1 VNTGKLHNPLKLV
14 RVTAEFFADKG
25 IGSARLDAELL
36 LAHVLGLDRLQLYL
50 QHDRP
55 LIPTEVD
62 QFREL
67 VRQRGQRVPLQ
78 HLVGETT
85 ILDHV
90 FVVRPGVFIPRQET
104 ETLIEVCAG
113 LEFEDPV
120 SRIVELGP
128 GTGVIGLSLL
138 TRWPTAQLL
147 AVDLNPEAVELSR
160 ENAERLRVADRA
172 EFVVGDARSFELPAC
187 DLLVSNPP
195 YVPAAVI
202 NGLEPEV
209 RDHDPRLAL
218 DGGPDG
224 LDFVR
229 AMMRPAFLALR
240 SRGWIAL
247 EHGDDQGESVPVLL
261 TETGFAEVRDLQDLS
276 GRPRVAVGR
285 KA

>member
-1 VNTGKLHNPLKLV
+1 MNTRSYKPLELV

-25 IGSARLDAELL
+25 IASARLDAELL

-55 LIPTEVD
+55 LIRSEVN

-67 VRQRGQRVPLQ
+67 VRQRGLRVPLQ

-85 ILDHV
+85 ILDHT

-104 ETLIEVCAG
+104 ETLIEACAG
-113 LEFEDPV
+113 LEFDRPV
-120 SRIVELGP
+120 SRIVEFGP
-128 GTGVIGLSLL
+128 GAGVIGLSLL
-138 TRWPTAQLL
+138 ARWPSAQLF
-147 AVDLNPEAVELSR
+147 AVDLNPDAVELSR
-160 ENAERLRVADRA
+160 ENADRLGVVDRA
-172 EFVVGDARSFELPAC
+172 EFVVGDALSVELPAC

-195 YVPAAVI
+195 YVPGSLI
-202 NGLEPEV
+202 DGLAPEV

-224 LDFVR
+224 MDFVR
-229 AMMRPAFLALR
+229 AMMEPAASALR

-247 EHGDDQGESVPVLL
+247 EHGDEQGKLVPDVL
-261 TETGFAEVRDLQDLS
+261 TDSGFTEVRDLPDLS

-285 KA
+285 KG